1 MEAEPKAEPKR
12 KRARVAKTKINKL
25 RVLSIDVGLRNLGL
39 ALLEWNGEST
49 AAPTASNIVGTT
61 QILHAE
67 NVDVLEENG
76 CTAKNAKTIGPLK
89 QVSFWH
95 ACMLSRKALFLDVPP
110 DIVVV
115 EVQDGGNATMRQVS
129 TGIVGL
135 FMGHYEAR
143 HTDGH
148 ISHMPQFTMVRGD
161 MKMKICRLILD
172 TYKTTTN
179 VAAPIRPISFTAE
192 LGEPAEAELREMAEL
207 GETLRETLRETL
219 GETLG
224 EPAATPPLPSL
235 PPPPPEYLKKINP
248 KRYYAMLKAADRGA
262 TSENPNKM
270 TSGRSRQAYEARKR
284 MSVEAFETYMA
295 ENEPAKKFFQGM
307 THKKRRDI
315 ADAIFQGMYII
326 CRETKVEL

>member
-1 MEAEPKAEPKR
+1 MEAEPKAETKR

-39 ALLEWNGEST
+39 ALLEWNGDNSEPHTVST
-49 AAPTASNIVGTT
+49 LTASNIVGTT

-148 ISHMPQFTMVRGD
+148 ITRMPQFTMVRGD

-172 TYKTTTN
+172 TYTTTTN
-179 VAAPIRPISFTAE
+179 VAAISFTAE
-192 LGEPAEAELREMAEL
+192 AEL

-219 GETLG
+219 GE
-224 EPAATPPLPSL
+224 PAAAPALPSAPL
-235 PPPPPEYLKKINP
+235 PPPEYLKKINP

>member
-1 MEAEPKAEPKR
+1 MEAEPKAETKR

-39 ALLEWNGEST
+39 ALLEWNGDNSEPHTVST
-49 AAPTASNIVGTT
+49 LTASNIVGTT

-179 VAAPIRPISFTAE
+179 AAAPIRPISFTAE

-219 GETLG
+219 GE
-224 EPAATPPLPSL
+224 PAAAPALPSL

-248 KRYYAMLKAADRGA
+248 KRYYAMLKAGSAP
-262 TSENPNKM
+262 ENPNKM